1 MRLIRGLSHLEPLKN
16 GCVLTIG
23 NFDGLH
29 LGHKAVIKKLAE
41 RGEALALPVI
51 AMTFEPQPLE
61 YFLGENAPSR
71 LMRLREKVIRF
82 AKLPVDELLILRFNQ
97 FLANCDAEQ
106 FIEEILVKKLNVK
119 HLVIGD
125 DFHFG
130 KARRG
135 NFAMLKDKGK
145 LFGFDVEDTGSYQI
159 AGLRVSSTLIRDA
172 LGNGDLALAEKLLGC
187 SYSVC
192 GRVAHG
198 DKRGRTIGYPTANI
212 RMFRKNAPVNG
223 VFAVTMT
230 GIDDREFEGVANV
243 GTRPTVDGG
252 SKVILEV
259 HLFDFDKEIYGR
271 YVEVHFKQ
279 KIRDEMRFQSLD
291 ELKAQIVKD
300 VAEAKAALCS
310 VHTIPGDRRAGS

>member
-1 MRLIRGLSHLEPLKN
+1 MHLIRGLSHLEPFKN

-29 LGHKAVIKKLAE
+29 LGHRTVIKKLAE
-41 RGEALALPVI
+41 RGEALGLPVVI
-51 AMTFEPQPLE
+51 MIFEPQPLE
-61 YFLGENAPSR
+61 YFLGDNSPSR
-71 LMRLREKVIRF
+71 LMRLREKVIEF
-82 AKLPVDELLILRFNQ
+82 AKLPVDNLLIVRFNRY
-97 FLANCDAEQ
+97 FANCDAEQ
-106 FIEEILVKKLNVK
+106 FIDDILIKKLNVK

-135 NFAMLKDKGK
+135 NFAMLKEKGK
-145 LFGFDVEDTGSYQI
+145 LYGFSVEDTGSYQV
-159 AGLRVSSTLIRDA
+159 AGLRISSTLIRDA
-172 LGNGDLALAEKLLGC
+172 LGEGDLAQAEKLLGRC
-187 SYSVC
+187 YSVC

-212 RMFRKNAPVNG
+212 RMFRKNTPVNG

-230 GIDDREFEGVANV
+230 GIDGLEFEGVANV

-252 SKVILEV
+252 SKVILET
-259 HLFDFDKEIYGR
+259 HLFDFDKDIYGR

-279 KIRDEMRFQSLD
+279 KIRDEIRFQSL
-291 ELKAQIVKD
+291 EQLKAQIQKD
-300 VAEAKAALCS
+300 VAETKKIFAEIK
-310 VHTIPGDRRAGS
+310 R